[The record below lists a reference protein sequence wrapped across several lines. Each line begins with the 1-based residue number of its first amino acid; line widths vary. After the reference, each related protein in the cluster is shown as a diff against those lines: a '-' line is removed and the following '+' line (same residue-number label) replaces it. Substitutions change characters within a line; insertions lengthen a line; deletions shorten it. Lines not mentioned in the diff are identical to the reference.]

1 MGDIA
6 LKKRSEVPAE
16 YKWKLEDM
24 FETDEQWEKEVEQ
37 TLLLIDEVSQ
47 FKGHLADNEIK
58 FLKFLE
64 LEDRIN
70 YHLARIIVYSNQR
83 SHEDTA
89 VSKYQA
95 YASRAES
102 VMVKAASAL
111 SFADTE
117 ILAMSEENIEEFCKA
132 ESKLLHYKWAIE
144 KIRRKKAHTLSQAE
158 ENILAQVKEVT
169 SAPDNI
175 FSMFNNAD
183 VKFPYITDVEGN
195 KIRITHGNF
204 IDFLMSKDRSLRKQ
218 VFREVYGTYKKWGNT
233 ISATYISQLKNDQ
246 FLANVR
252 KYGSAREMY
261 LSKGNIPQSVYDNL
275 I

>member
-111 SFADTE
+111 SFADPE
-117 ILAMSEENIEEFCKA
+117 ILAMSEENI
-132 ESKLLHYKWAIE
+132 
-144 KIRRKKAHTLSQAE
+144 
-158 ENILAQVKEVT
+158 
-169 SAPDNI
+169 
-175 FSMFNNAD
+175 
-183 VKFPYITDVEGN
+183 
-195 KIRITHGNF
+195 
-204 IDFLMSKDRSLRKQ
+204 
-218 VFREVYGTYKKWGNT
+218 
-233 ISATYISQLKNDQ
+233 
-246 FLANVR
+246 
-252 KYGSAREMY
+252 
-261 LSKGNIPQSVYDNL
+261 
-275 I
+275 